1 MIEQIK
7 QVTNTY
13 LTQRMFWFGAALIV
27 MMTLPNMVLI
37 FGPQHKSDSPLPPN
51 SYMSLWSLGMPLFF
65 VVPFLVGHAK
75 FQLAHSRA
83 RLTPNFLLSHVAVL
97 GAILLGLLVLFPLA
111 AAAAIGVEPLGILAL
126 LLGMGSTFLWGNH
139 LNRILPMLIG
149 LALFYSL
156 MTSWGQNWWILQATE
171 HQGIHATI
179 AAAGLTLVVAW
190 LWRISHLH
198 EEDDDYHN
206 AFAAVLA
213 RRSGSEAVEERR
225 IVAWQIGRNQL
236 TSRIGDWWHSRI
248 GGYYGGSPAGRARV
262 LRYGFSP
269 IPVEVHALFFAL
281 MIVSIGLFFSQL
293 SFLTNKGNV
302 LGRFFFPLQ
311 FAIIIPGY
319 IGGELMARRHAR
331 IASEMLLP
339 ASRTQLID
347 SLFAVS
353 AGNSAK
359 VWLITNA
366 AFGVVVLLSQTDVPL
381 RAVGIFTLLSAAI
394 SFLTFGLSMRTA
406 VWTSMFKRLVVLWFS
421 MFVVGAPL
429 TMWTFQHEKWG
440 DAPFVLIAVTL
451 VALGALLINS
461 ARRAW
466 LNREFA

>member
-1 MIEQIK
+1 MLTQIK
-7 QVTNTY
+7 QVANTY
-13 LTQRMFWFGAALIV
+13 LTQRMLWLGALFIV
-27 MMTLPNMVLI
+27 LMTLPNLATL
-37 FGPQHKSDSPLPPN
+37 FGSQRKASGGSQMLF
-51 SYMSLWSLGMPLFF
+51 LVGMPLFF

-83 RLTPNFLLSHVAVL
+83 RLIPNFFPSHVVVL
-97 GAILLGLLVLFPLA
+97 GAILFLILVAYPA
-111 AAAAIGVEPLGILAL
+111 TVAVAGGNEPLGILAL
-126 LLGMGSTFLWGNH
+126 ILGMGSTFLWGNH
-139 LNRILPMLIG
+139 LNRLMPMLIG
-149 LALFYSL
+149 LGAFYSL
-156 MTSWGQNWWILQATE
+156 MTPWGHNWWISEAGQHRGA
-171 HQGIHATI
+171 HATI
-179 AAAGLTLVVAW
+179 AIGGLGLVIAW
-190 LWRISHLH
+190 LWRICHLR

-269 IPVEVHALFFAL
+269 IPVEVQALFFAF

-302 LGRFFFPLQ
+302 LGSLFFPLQ

-451 VALGALLINS
+451 VAIGALLINS

-466 LNREFA
+466 LNREFV